1 MSKHFVLAA
10 HPNAPFQ
17 STLIP
22 SERQHILDTEK
33 TYYSIMLDSWE
44 DNIVWDSADETMNE
58 ETEVSNLFV
67 VAATIPDCLVT

>member
-1 MSKHFVLAA
+1 
-10 HPNAPFQ
+10 
-17 STLIP
+17 
-22 SERQHILDTEK
+22 
-33 TYYSIMLDSWE
+33 MLDSWE